1 MMNGKCLWSQ
11 TPKYS
16 LRLTTGQEIK
26 MSINKQIKSSLKRGL
41 TIITSA
47 ATILMLSGVAFVP
60 SGAQAQTTADLI
72 AQLQAQIAALT
83 AQLAAL
89 SAGTA
94 PSTACNFTRSLYL
107 GLVGDDVKC
116 LQMYLNGAGYPVS
129 ASGAGSPG
137 NETMNFGSRTKAAVA
152 SWQAANGVSPAAGYF
167 GPISKAKY
175 TSLAGTPGVPGVT
188 PAPGVPGN
196 VVASLAPSNPGA
208 QTVMINSYGVPLMV
222 MRFTGSGKV
231 QELTFKRNGPGDV
244 NDYDNLYIYEGA
256 RRLVSGRTP
265 SSATGEVTFI
275 SLGVDVSGTK
285 DLSLVADHSG
295 VASNVNRWELTSA
308 KLTSGTISGTPL
320 MSNNFT
326 IGGSNGGT
334 INVDKTGSVGS
345 PKVGQKAAQVSEFK
359 VTANT
364 EAAWVKRVQLLQG
377 GTVKNAD
384 LANLRLEVNGV
395 KVADGYMTSDSYA
408 VFDFGTPGYKIDKGD
423 NKIFKMY
430 ADLAGKKDETIK
442 YYVEV
447 ASDVTAIGDQF
458 GFGMKPTIDTNF
470 DDASNTH
477 SLTLQGG
484 VLTIAFNGPNATN
497 IGTKVSD
504 QVLYR
509 FSMSAA
515 NDIEVKKLR
524 LGFCHDPG
532 GDGSFAN
539 IADDLDDVTDV
550 KVIDE
555 DTGQVVA
562 GPKDATAFTDVED
575 KVDGCEDAAQ
585 GAYNTFTDTFDLKA
599 GTTRNFKVTADIDTG
614 ANTTNNELAATDVIN
629 VMLDG
634 YGESD
639 LSGTSGD
646 VAVLKYAGTNTAVDD
661 SDIVPNT
668 DLIGKN
674 MTLQASTLTLG
685 LSASPADTTYVK
697 GTQNVNAVGITFAAS
712 LASSLKVTDI
722 TLTGYVDDDGG
733 AGPFAKI
740 GSNSDSSLTTSG
752 LVSKVSIYDGDNGLL
767 ISDVVQTNNLN
778 NSTGTIKF
786 ANLSWMIDAGKTKKL
801 LVKTNLSS
809 NPTSGSNDYFTFD
822 IDATTDVTA
831 LDTSNQTVNS
841 GNADPNGATVPTNV
855 VTVSSAG
862 TLALS
867 LASSNPIKKG
877 VYWGQNDVLFT
888 VYRVRSTDEAFLI
901 ERLNIVTATGSS
913 EAVASA
919 TNNVDQVK
927 MKYKNQAGSSL
938 TAVGALDSTTGSVSF
953 AFTGD
958 DRPYVPKDSSTDI
971 ELYANI
977 KPKAGRTG
985 TALST
990 LGSEVEFSLDWSNG
1004 QDDEFRAVGEGSGTV
1019 LTNADIT
1026 DSQKSKGTDQRIY
1039 RVFPE
1044 FVQESLTAGSPV
1056 GTKDVLKFTI
1066 KAHGLADSR
1075 LLFDD
1080 RPSASIRFEVLASGA
1095 QSATDMTARLYDAL
1109 TGEQYASATLS
1120 NGQTSLVGARASIT
1134 FSEWDKDVEIAGGSQ
1149 KTFRVQL
1156 AFTGFTDKNDTFQI
1170 VLRDTDVN
1178 VVFRYVDG
1186 AKSNEGNMVELSQGV
1201 SAGYFRL
1208 LPMEGPIFVQP

>member
-1 MMNGKCLWSQ
+1 
-11 TPKYS
+11 
-16 LRLTTGQEIK
+16 
-26 MSINKQIKSSLKRGL
+26 MSISKQTKSRFRKSVS
-41 TIITSA
+41 IITSA
-47 ATILMLSGVAFVP
+47 ATIIVLSGVALVP
-60 SGAQAQTTADLI
+60 FGASANHSTAHTIEQLLAQI
-72 AQLQAQIAALT
+72 AGLQTQLQALQ
-83 AQLAAL
+83 
-89 SAGTA
+89 AGTSA
-94 PSTACNFTRSLYL
+94 PSTACSFTRSLFL
-107 GLVGDDVKC
+107 GVSSGDDVKC
-116 LQMYLNGAGYPVS
+116 LQMYLNGAGHQVS

-152 SWQAANGVSPAAGYF
+152 LWQAANGVSPAAGYF
-167 GPISKAKY
+167 GPLSRAKY
-175 TSLAGTPGVPGVT
+175 SSMVAGGQVPTTPTT
-188 PAPGVPGN
+188 PTTPGN
-196 VVASLAPSNPGA
+196 VVASLALSNPSA
-208 QTVMINSYGVPLMV
+208 QTVMLNSYGVPV
-222 MRFTGSGKV
+222 MTVRFTGSGKV
-231 QELTFKRNGPGDV
+231 QEMTFKRTGPGDV

-265 SSATGEVTFI
+265 SSATGEITFI
-275 SLGVDVSGTK
+275 SLNADVSGTK

-295 VASNVNRWELTSA
+295 VAGNVNRWELTMV
-308 KLTSGTISGTPL
+308 KLASGTVSGTPL
-320 MSNNFT
+320 SSNNFT

-345 PKVGQKAAQVSEFK
+345 PKVGQKKAQVSEFK
-359 VTANT
+359 ITANT
-364 EAAWVKRVQLLQG
+364 EAAWVRRVQLLQG

-384 LANLRLEVNGV
+384 LANLILEVNGV
-395 KVADGYMTSDSYA
+395 QVATGTMTSDSYA
-408 VFDFGTPGYKIDKGD
+408 VFDFGSPGYKIDKGD

-430 ADLAGKKDETIK
+430 ADLAGKKDETVK

-524 LGFCHDPG
+524 LGFCHDPA
-532 GDGSFAN
+532 GDGTFAD

-550 KVIDE
+550 KVVDE

-575 KVDGCEDAAQ
+575 KLDGCEDAKQ

-614 ANTTNNELAATDVIN
+614 ANTTNTELVATDVIN

-685 LSASPADTTYVK
+685 LSASPADVTYVK
-697 GTQNVNAVGITFAAS
+697 GTQNVNTVGITLAAS
-712 LASSLKVTDI
+712 LASALKVTDI
-722 TLTGYVDDDGG
+722 TLTGYVDDDGT
-733 AGPFAKI
+733 APFAKI
-740 GSNSDSSLTTSG
+740 GSNSDSSLTVSG
-752 LVSKVSIYDGDNGLL
+752 LVSKVSLYDGDNGLL
-767 ISDVVQTNNLN
+767 ISDTVQTNNLN
-778 NSTGTIKF
+778 NSTATIKF

-809 NPTSGSNDYFTFD
+809 NPTSGSNDYFSFD

-831 LDTSNQTVNS
+831 LDNSNQTVNA
-841 GNADPNGATVPTNV
+841 GNADPNGATNPTNV

-867 LASSNPIKKG
+867 LASSNPIKKA
-877 VYWGQNDVLFT
+877 VYWGQNDALFT

-919 TNNVDQVK
+919 TNNIDQVK
-927 MKYKNQAGSSL
+927 MKYKNQAGLAL

-953 AFTGD
+953 AFVLD

-977 KPKAGRTG
+977 RPKAGRTG

-1026 DSQKSKGTDQRIY
+1026 DSQKSKGTDQRVY
-1039 RVFPE
+1039 RAFPE
-1044 FVQESLTAGSPV
+1044 FIQEALTAGSPV

-1075 LLFDD
+1075 ILFDD
-1080 RPSASIRFEVLASGA
+1080 RPSAAIRFEVLASGA

-1178 VVFRYVDG
+1178 TVFRYVDG

>member
-1 MMNGKCLWSQ
+1 M
-11 TPKYS
+11 S
-16 LRLTTGQEIK
+16 LGRRK
-26 MSINKQIKSSLKRGL
+26 MSISKQTKSRFRKSVS
-41 TIITSA
+41 IITSA
-47 ATILMLSGVAFVP
+47 ATIVVLSGVALVP
-60 SGAQAQTTADLI
+60 FGASADHSTAHTI
-72 AQLQAQIAALT
+72 EQLLAQIAALQV
-83 AQLAAL
+83 QLQAL
-89 SAGTA
+89 QAGTSA
-94 PSTACNFTRSLYL
+94 PSAACSFTRSLYL
-107 GLVGDDVKC
+107 GVSSGDDVKC
-116 LQMYLNGAGYPVS
+116 LQMYLNAAGHPVAS
-129 ASGAGSPG
+129 SGAGSMG
-137 NETMNFGSRTKAAVA
+137 NETMFFGSRTKAAVA
-152 SWQAANGVSPAAGYF
+152 SWQAANGVSPAVGYF
-167 GPISKAKY
+167 GPLSQAKY
-175 TSLAGTPGVPGVT
+175 SSMAGVPGVPGAT

-196 VVASLAPSNPGA
+196 VVASLASDNPGA
-208 QTVMINSYGVPLMV
+208 KTVMINSYGVVLMSV
-222 MRFTGSGKV
+222 RFTGTGKV
-231 QELTFKRNGPGDV
+231 QELTFKRGGPGDV
-244 NDYDNLYIYEGA
+244 NDYDNLYIYDGA

-275 SLGVDVSGTK
+275 SLGVDVSGSK
-285 DLSLVADHSG
+285 DLQLVADHSG
-295 VASNVNRWELTSA
+295 VASNVNYWELTSA
-308 KLTSGTISGTPL
+308 KLSSGTITGTPL
-320 MSNNFT
+320 KSNNFT

-334 INVDKTGSVGS
+334 LNVDKTGSVGS
-345 PKVGQKAAQVSEFK
+345 PKVGQKKAQVSEFK

-364 EAAWVKRVQLLQG
+364 EAAWVRRVQLLQG

-384 LANLRLEVNGV
+384 LANLILEVNGV
-395 KVADGYMTSDSYA
+395 QVATGTMTSDSYA
-408 VFDFGTPGYKIDKGD
+408 VFDFGSPGYKIDKGD

-430 ADLAGKKDETIK
+430 ADLAGKKDETVK

-497 IGTKVSD
+497 IGTKVTD

-515 NDIEVKKLR
+515 NDIEVKKIR

-532 GDGSFAN
+532 GDGTFAN
-539 IADDLDDVTDV
+539 ITNDFDDVTDV
-550 KVIDE
+550 KIVDE
-555 DTGQVVA
+555 DSGQVVA
-562 GPKDATAFTDVED
+562 GPTDGTGFTEAAA
-575 KVDGCEDAAQ
+575 DGCEDAAQ
-585 GAYNTFTDTFDLKA
+585 GTYKTYTDTFDLKA

-614 ANTTNNELAATDVIN
+614 ANTTNNELAAADVIN

-639 LSGTSGD
+639 MATSTGD

-685 LSASPADTTYVK
+685 LSASPADVTYVK
-697 GTQNVNAVGITFAAS
+697 GTQNVNTVGLTLAAS
-712 LASSLKVTDI
+712 LASALKVTDI
-722 TLTGYVDDDGG
+722 TLTGYVDDDGT
-733 AGPFAKI
+733 APFAKI
-740 GSNSDSSLTTSG
+740 GSNSDSSLNVSG
-752 LVSKVSIYDGDNGLL
+752 LVSKVSLYDGDNGLL

-778 NSTGTIKF
+778 NSTATIKF
-786 ANLSWMIDAGKTKKL
+786 ANLAWMIDAGKTKKL
-801 LVKTNLSS
+801 LIKTNLSS
-809 NPTSGSNDYFTFD
+809 NPTSGSNDYFSFD

-831 LDTSNQTVNS
+831 LDSSNQTVNS
-841 GNADPNGATVPTNV
+841 GNADPNGGTNPTNV

-862 TLALS
+862 TLAVS
-867 LASSNPIKKG
+867 AASANPIKKA

-927 MKYKNQAGSSL
+927 MKYKNQAGSAL

-953 AFTGD
+953 AFTGA

-971 ELYANI
+971 ELYGNI

-1026 DSQKSKGTDQRIY
+1026 DSQKVKGNDHRVY

-1044 FVQESLTAGSPV
+1044 FIQETVTAGSPI

-1066 KAHGLADSR
+1066 KAHGLGDSR
-1075 LLFDD
+1075 ILFDD
-1080 RPSASIRFEVLASGA
+1080 RPSAAIRFEVLASGA

-1120 NGQTSLVGARASIT
+1120 NAQTSLVGARASIT
-1134 FSEWDKDVEIAGGSQ
+1134 FSEWDKDVEIAGGGQ

-1156 AFTGFTDKNDTFQI
+1156 AFTGFTDKNDTLQI
-1170 VLRDTDVN
+1170 VLRDTDNN

>member
-1 MMNGKCLWSQ
+1 
-11 TPKYS
+11 
-16 LRLTTGQEIK
+16 
-26 MSINKQIKSSLKRGL
+26 MSISKQTKSRFRKSVS
-41 TIITSA
+41 IITSA
-47 ATILMLSGVAFVP
+47 ATIVVLSGVALVP
-60 SGAQAQTTADLI
+60 FGASADHSTAHTIEQLLAQITS
-72 AQLQAQIAALT
+72 LQAQLKT
-83 AQLAAL
+83 LQ
-89 SAGTA
+89 AGTSA
-94 PSTACNFTRSLYL
+94 PSAACSFTRSLYL
-107 GLVGDDVKC
+107 GVSSGDDVKC
-116 LQMYLNGAGYPVS
+116 LQMYLNAAGHPVAS
-129 ASGAGSPG
+129 AGAGSSG
-137 NETMNFGSRTKAAVA
+137 NETMFFGSRTKAAVA
-152 SWQAANGVSPAAGYF
+152 SWQAANGVSPAVGYF
-167 GPISKAKY
+167 GPLSQAKY
-175 TSLAGTPGVPGVT
+175 SSMVVAGAPGTTPTIPTTPTTPG
-188 PAPGVPGN
+188 A
-196 VVASLAPSNPGA
+196 VVASLAPSNPSA
-208 QTVMINSYGVPLMV
+208 QTVMINSYGVPLMIV
-222 MRFTGSGKV
+222 RLTGSGKV
-231 QELTFKRNGPGDV
+231 QEMTFKRNGPGDV

-308 KLTSGTISGTPL
+308 KLASGTISGTPL

-384 LANLRLEVNGV
+384 LANLKLEVNGV

-408 VFDFGTPGYKIDKGD
+408 VFDFGSPGYKIDKGD

-430 ADLAGKKDETIK
+430 ADLAGKKDETVK

-458 GFGMKPTIDTNF
+458 GFGMKPTVDTNF

-532 GDGSFAN
+532 GDGTFADV
-539 IADDLDDVTDV
+539 ADDMDDITDV

-575 KVDGCEDAAQ
+575 KLDGCEDAKQ

-614 ANTTNNELAATDVIN
+614 ANTTNNELAAADVIN

-685 LSASPADTTYVK
+685 LSASPADVTYVK
-697 GTQNVNAVGITFAAS
+697 GTQNVNTVGLTFAAS
-712 LASSLKVTDI
+712 LASALKVTDI
-722 TLTGYVDDDGG
+722 TLTGYVDDDGT
-733 AGPFAKI
+733 APFAKI

-767 ISDVVQTNNLN
+767 ISEVVQTNNLN

-786 ANLSWMIDAGKTKKL
+786 ANLNWMIDAGKTKKL

-809 NPTSGSNDYFTFD
+809 NPTSGSNDYFSFD

-831 LDTSNQTVNS
+831 LDSSNQTVNA
-841 GNADPNGATVPTNV
+841 GNADPNGATNPTNV

-867 LASSNPIKKG
+867 LASSNPIKKA
-877 VYWGQNDVLFT
+877 VFWGQNDALFT

-919 TNNVDQVK
+919 TNNIDQVK

-953 AFTGD
+953 AFTLD

-971 ELYANI
+971 ELYGNI

-1026 DSQKSKGTDQRIY
+1026 DSQKSKGTDMRVY
-1039 RVFPE
+1039 RAFPE
-1044 FVQESLTAGSPV
+1044 FVQETVTAGSPV

-1075 LLFDD
+1075 ILFDD
-1080 RPSASIRFEVLASGA
+1080 RPSAAIRFEVLASGA
-1095 QSATDMTARLYDAL
+1095 QSATDMTARLFDAL

-1134 FSEWDKDVEIAGGSQ
+1134 FSEWDKDVEIAGGGQ

-1178 VVFRYVDG
+1178 TVFRYVDG

>member
-1 MMNGKCLWSQ
+1 
-11 TPKYS
+11 
-16 LRLTTGQEIK
+16 
-26 MSINKQIKSSLKRGL
+26 MSIKNKTKLSLKKGL
-41 TIITSA
+41 TVITSA
-47 ATILMLSGVAFVP
+47 ATILVLSGVALVP
-60 SGAQAQTTADLI
+60 SGAQAQTTAEII
-72 AQLQAQIAALT
+72 AQLQAQIVALT
-83 AQLAAL
+83 AQLNAL
-89 SAGTA
+89 VAGQPA
-94 PSTACNFTRSLYL
+94 PSTACTFTRSLFL
-107 GLVGDDVKC
+107 GVVGNDVMC
-116 LQMYLNGAGYPVS
+116 LQQYLNSTANKV
-129 ASGAGSPG
+129 AATGAGSPG
-137 NETMNFGSRTKAAVA
+137 SETTYYGSRTQSAVA

-167 GPISKAKY
+167 GPISQAKY
-175 TSLAGTPGVPGVT
+175 SSMAVAPGVPGAT

-196 VVASLAPSNPGA
+196 VVASLAPDNPGA
-208 QTVMINSYGVPLMV
+208 KTVMINSYGVVLMSV
-222 MRFTGSGKV
+222 RFTGSGKV

-244 NDYDNLYIYEGA
+244 ADYDNLYIYDGA

-275 SLGVDVSGTK
+275 SLGIDVSGSK
-285 DLSLVADHSG
+285 DLQLVADHSG

-308 KLTSGTISGTPL
+308 KLASGAVSGTPL

-334 INVDKTGSVGS
+334 INVDKTGSIGG

-359 VTANT
+359 ITANT
-364 EAAWVKRVQLLQG
+364 EAAWVRRVQLIQG

-384 LANLRLEVNGV
+384 LTNLKLEVNAV
-395 KVADGYMTSDSYA
+395 QVATGYMTSDGYA
-408 VFDFGTPGYKIDKGD
+408 VFDFGSPGYKIDKGD

-458 GFGMKPTIDTNF
+458 GFGMKPTVDTNF
-470 DDASNTH
+470 DDSSNTH

-497 IGTKVSD
+497 VGTKVSD
-504 QVLYR
+504 QILYR

-524 LGFCHDPG
+524 LGFCHDPA
-532 GDGSFAN
+532 GDGTFASISN
-539 IADDLDDVTDV
+539 DFDDVTDV

-562 GPKDATAFTDVED
+562 GPTDGTGFTEAAA
-575 KVDGCEDAAQ
+575 DGCEDRAD
-585 GAYNTFTDTFDLKA
+585 GTYKTYTDTFDLKA

-674 MTLQASTLTLG
+674 MTLQASTLTLS
-685 LSASPADTTYVK
+685 LSSSPADTTYVK
-697 GTQNVNAVGITFAAS
+697 GTQTVDTVGITFAAS

-722 TLTGYVDDDGG
+722 TLTGYVDDDGT
-733 AGPFAKI
+733 APFTKGI

-752 LVSKVSIYDGDNGLL
+752 LVSKVSLYDGDNGLM

-809 NPTSGSNDYFTFD
+809 NPTSGSNDYFMFD

-831 LDTSNQTVNS
+831 LDSSNQTVNA
-841 GNADPNGATVPTNV
+841 GNADPNGATAPTNV

-867 LASSNPIKKG
+867 LASSNPIKKA
-877 VYWGQNDVLFT
+877 VYWGQNDSLFT

-927 MKYKNQAGSSL
+927 MKYKTKAQLNTSL
-938 TAVGALDSTTGSVSF
+938 TTTAVGTLDSTTGSVSF

-958 DRPYVPKDSSTDI
+958 DRPYVPKDSSTDV

-977 KPKAGRTG
+977 RPKAGRTG

-1004 QDDEFRAVGEGSGTV
+1004 KDDEFRAVGEGSGTV

-1026 DSQKSKGTDQRIY
+1026 DSQKTKGTDHRVY

-1044 FVQESLTAGSPV
+1044 FVQESLPAGSPV
-1056 GTKDVLKFTI
+1056 GTKDILKFTI

-1075 LLFDD
+1075 ILFDD
-1080 RPSASIRFEVLASGA
+1080 RPSAAIRFEVLASGA

-1109 TGEQYASATLS
+1109 TGEQYASATLAA
-1120 NGQTSLVGARASIT
+1120 GQTSLVGARASIT

-1156 AFTGFTDKNDTFQI
+1156 AFTGFTDKNDTLQI

-1186 AKSNEGNMVELSQGV
+1186 A
-1201 SAGYFRL
+1201 
-1208 LPMEGPIFVQP
+1208 